1 MLAADELTYLESRH
15 MSAPPRL
22 QDYSTRGTKSTAQR
36 GTLCRNQ
43 LTQSRRAEISPSSC
57 ETPLAIV
64 AISSLSVGEDGPL
77 GVAVALADGQEVT
90 FDGNGAVENVVGSGG
105 QPELQRVRWKW
116 CVRLELVMLEFKVD
130 VCADVV
136 LVARPV
142 VLVGELELPEEGEEE
157 ADEEFDNMVVLE
169 GAEVSIELAAV
180 AVFEREV
187 MVIDVMDVEELVGRE
202 VNELV
207 EKKLETPVDNAL
219 MLLVA
224 KELPVLVG
232 TTEVPVKFA
241 DPFEDVDEVLVRK
254 ADVEFIFVRRDGD
267 TVVSGVTVELAAVSI
282 KDVWLPEL
290 SDLVVVAS
298 AEVEFMKVGEQHED
312 DKGVPQLCITLTTT
326 LVGTVTSVAEAVPPF
341 PSSEELDIIAKLLED
356 IVIESVPERLVAF
369 APTDM
374 EPVPKLGGVGI
385 PVPGGPAK
393 NEEMEK
399 FAVLP
404 GIVPI
409 KEALGEGLPPC
420 GVVAGGLPTVELVAP
435 GLKVALLSTAESAAF
450 AEPVA
455 VEEAAAGG
463 GSVVES

>member
-1 MLAADELTYLESRH
+1 
-15 MSAPPRL
+15 
-22 QDYSTRGTKSTAQR
+22 
-36 GTLCRNQ
+36 
-43 LTQSRRAEISPSSC
+43 
-57 ETPLAIV
+57 
-64 AISSLSVGEDGPL
+64 
-77 GVAVALADGQEVT
+77 
-90 FDGNGAVENVVGSGG
+90 
-105 QPELQRVRWKW
+105 
-116 CVRLELVMLEFKVD
+116 
-130 VCADVV
+130 
-136 LVARPV
+136 
-142 VLVGELELPEEGEEE
+142 
-157 ADEEFDNMVVLE
+157 
-169 GAEVSIELAAV
+169 
-180 AVFEREV
+180 
-187 MVIDVMDVEELVGRE
+187 LVGRE

-207 EKKLETPVDNAL
+207 GKKLETPVDNAL
-219 MLLVA
+219 MLLVE

-232 TTEVPVKFA
+232 TTEVSVKFA
-241 DPFEDVDEVLVRK
+241 DPFEDTDEVLVRK

-267 TVVSGVTVELAAVSI
+267 TVVSDMTVELAAVGI

-298 AEVEFMKVGEQHED
+298 AEVEFVKIGEQYED

-326 LVGTVTSVAEAVPPF
+326 LVGTVASVGEAVLPF

-385 PVPGGPAK
+385 PVTGGPAK

-399 FAVLP
+399 LAVLP

-409 KEALGEGLPPC
+409 KGALGEGLALC
-420 GVVAGGLPTVELVAP
+420 GVVAGGLPTVELAAP

-463 GSVVES
+463 GSVAES